1 MVTSSLQ
8 DDLLDIPGVEGAEI
22 DGSQEAPAGLRIRIA
37 EGADQETVGTAI
49 RRVLSSHGLGTDTQ
63 LPGESDVVP
72 LEAPSSD
79 VLPEL
84 GSVAVLAPEEDVSVV
99 DHDAVEDDVPEPES
113 RAVIDLTDKRP
124 EPVDSGEPL
133 DDDASELL
141 QASVA
146 PRSWEQDHLPP
157 FVEQRPIDAPEDE
170 AEEEIVGVLD
180 DGAAIEDV
188 AVIDGEQESAPER
201 GGSIARLDSVA
212 VVEGRLGIVITV
224 TASNGSDVSHA
235 AASSE
240 GGVEAAVV
248 KAAAK
253 LVDSAS
259 PDPIVVEIEDRRV
272 EGVDIV
278 MIVLDMDGRLVA
290 GSAVVEAGRA
300 FALGRAT
307 WAALAL

>member
-99 DHDAVEDDVPEPES
+99 DHDPVEDDVPEPES

-180 DGAAIEDV
+180 DGTAIEDV

>member
-1 MVTSSLQ
+1 MQ

-99 DHDAVEDDVPEPES
+99 DHDPVEDDVAEPES

-157 FVEQRPIDAPEDE
+157 FVEQRPIDAPEGE

-259 PDPIVVEIEDRRV
+259 PDAIVVEIEDRRV

>member
-1 MVTSSLQ
+1 LQ

-37 EGADQETVGTAI
+37 EGADQEAVGTAI

-63 LPGESDVVP
+63 LPGESDVAP

-133 DDDASELL
+133 DDDASELF

-146 PRSWEQDHLPP
+146 PGSWEQDHLPP

-188 AVIDGEQESAPER
+188 AVIDGEQKSAPER

-212 VVEGRLGIVITV
+212 VVEGRLGIVVTV